1 MIMSTKNN
9 RIFAPEGGRYPF
21 KVSDEYFDNLTARIM
36 EQIDSVEQE
45 VPEKAEET
53 PARSAQLFSIHKN
66 RRRNLWISTMSIAAS
81 LVLIATVALKFIPMP
96 SSTPVEQQK
105 AETTAMYTP
114 DNYNEDLM
122 NYTMVDNVD
131 VYYYLASEDFGE

>member
-9 RIFAPEGGRYPF
+9 RILAPEGGRYPF
-21 KVSDEYFDNLTARIM
+21 KVSDEYFDSLTARIM

-45 VPEKAEET
+45 ISEKNEEVP
-53 PARSAQLFSIHKN
+53 AQSTKLFDIHKN
-66 RRRNLWISTMSIAAS
+66 RRRNLWISTISIAAS

-105 AETTAMYTP
+105 AETNVQYTP
-114 DNYNEDLM
+114 ENYNEDLM

-131 VYYYLASEDFGE
+131 VYYYLSSEDFGE

>member
-1 MIMSTKNN
+1 
-9 RIFAPEGGRYPF
+9 
-21 KVSDEYFDNLTARIM
+21 M

-45 VPEKAEET
+45 VPEKKEEA
-53 PARSAQLFSIHKN
+53 PAQSAQLFSIHKN

-105 AETTAMYTP
+105 AEVTAVYTP

>member
-45 VPEKAEET
+45 IPEKAEEV

-81 LVLIATVALKFIPMP
+81 LVLIATIALKFIPMP

-105 AETTAMYTP
+105 AETTTMYTP

-131 VYYYLASEDFGE
+131 VYYYLAAEDFEE

>member
-1 MIMSTKNN
+1 MSTKNN
-9 RIFAPEGGRYPF
+9 RVLAPEGGRYPF
-21 KVSDEYFDNLTARIM
+21 KVSDEYFDSLTARIM

-45 VPEKAEET
+45 ISEKNEEVP
-53 PARSAQLFSIHKN
+53 AQSTKLFDIHKN
-66 RRRNLWISTMSIAAS
+66 RRRNLWISTISIAAS

-105 AETTAMYTP
+105 AETNVQYTP
-114 DNYNEDLM
+114 ENYNEDLM

-131 VYYYLASEDFGE
+131 VYYYLSSEDFGE

>member
-1 MIMSTKNN
+1 MSTKNN
-9 RIFAPEGGRYPF
+9 RIFAQEGGRYPF

-45 VPEKAEET
+45 VPEKKEEA
-53 PARSAQLFSIHKN
+53 PAQSAQLFSIHKN

-105 AETTAMYTP
+105 AEVTAVYTP

>member
-1 MIMSTKNN
+1 MSTKNN
-9 RIFAPEGGRYPF
+9 RILASGGSRYPF

-45 VPEKAEET
+45 VPEKKEEV
-53 PARSAQLFSIHKN
+53 PAQSAQLFSIHKN

-105 AETTAMYTP
+105 AEVTAVYTP

>member
-1 MIMSTKNN
+1 MSTKNN
-9 RIFAPEGGRYPF
+9 RILASGGSRYPF

-45 VPEKAEET
+45 VPEKKEEA
-53 PARSAQLFSIHKN
+53 PAQSAQLFSIHKN

-105 AETTAMYTP
+105 AEVTAVYTP